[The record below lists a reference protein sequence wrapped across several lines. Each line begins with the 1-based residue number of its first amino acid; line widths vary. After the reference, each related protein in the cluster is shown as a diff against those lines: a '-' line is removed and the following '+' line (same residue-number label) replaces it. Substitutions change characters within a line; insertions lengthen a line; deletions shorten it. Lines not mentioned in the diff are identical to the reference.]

1 MRQIPYNR
9 AAAVA
14 YARRWANDR
23 NPAYYNFDQL
33 GGDCTN
39 FASQCLFAG
48 CGVMNYTP
56 DVGWYYISL
65 NDRSPSWTGVEFL
78 YDFLINNRS
87 VGPCARRVAI
97 EQLLPG
103 DLIQL
108 GRADGDWYH
117 TLVVLAISPIIRVAA
132 HTDDS
137 LDRPLSSYNYAQA
150 RYLHI
155 EGARTWQ

>member
-1 MRQIPYNR
+1 MREIPYNR
-9 AAAVA
+9 IAAVA

-23 NPAYYNFDQL
+23 NPAYYNFDEL

-56 DVGWYYISL
+56 DVGWYYLSL

-78 YDFLINNRS
+78 YNFLVNNRL
-87 VGPCARRVAI
+87 VGPYGRRVPI
-97 EQLLPG
+97 EQLVAG

-108 GRADGDWYH
+108 GRADGSFYH
-117 TLVVLAISPIIRVAA
+117 TLVVLSTMPTIRIAA
-132 HTDDS
+132 HTDNS
-137 LDRPLSSYNYAQA
+137 LDRPLATYNYAQA
-150 RYLHI
+150 RYIHI
-155 EGARTWQ
+155 DGARTWQ

>member
-1 MRQIPYNR
+1 MREIPYNR
-9 AAAVA
+9 IAAVL
-14 YARRWANDR
+14 YARRWANAR
-23 NPAYYNFDQL
+23 NPAYYNFDEL

-56 DVGWYYISL
+56 DVGWYYLSL

-78 YDFLINNRS
+78 YDFLVNNRS
-87 VGPCARRVAI
+87 VGPYGRRVSI
-97 EQLLPG
+97 EQLVAG

-108 GRADGDWYH
+108 GRTDGSFYH
-117 TLVVLAISPIIRVAA
+117 TLVVLATTPTIRIAA
-132 HTDDS
+132 HTDNS
-137 LDRPLSSYNYAQA
+137 LDRPLSTYNYAQA
-150 RYLHI
+150 RYIHI

>member
-1 MRQIPYNR
+1 MREIPYDR
-9 AAAVA
+9 AAALA
-14 YARRWANDR
+14 YARRWARAR
-23 NPAYYNFDQL
+23 NPAYYNFDGL

-39 FASQCLFAG
+39 FASQCLYAG

-56 DVGWYYISL
+56 DYGWYYISL
-65 NDRSPSWTGVEFL
+65 DNRSPAWTGVTFL

-87 VGPCARRVAI
+87 VGPYARRVPIGELMA
-97 EQLLPG
+97 G

-108 GRADGDWYH
+108 GRANGEFYH
-117 TLVVLAISPIIRVAA
+117 TLVVLATRPHILVAA

-137 LDRPLSSYNYAQA
+137 LNRPLSSYRYDTA